1 MDSIGDAL
9 GLLFTS
15 KQLARD
21 LQLPSLKNMWHKL
34 ARYKLDVWF
43 RRPVVHESDNRGAQ
57 SRLITGEWAE
67 YSAPLPEKTKW
78 KAVAYLLSKIRCS
91 LRRSREETA
100 SKQSE

>member
-78 KAVAYLLSKIRCS
+78 K
-91 LRRSREETA
+91 
-100 SKQSE
+100 Q

>member
-1 MDSIGDAL
+1 MDSVEGTL
-9 GLLFTS
+9 GLLFTF
-15 KQLARD
+15 KQQARD
-21 LQLPSLKNMWHKL
+21 FQIPSFENMWPKL
-34 ARYKLDVWF
+34 VRYKLDMWF
-43 RRPVVHESDNRGAQ
+43 RRPVVHENDNRGAQ

-100 SKQSE
+100 SK

>member
-1 MDSIGDAL
+1 MDSIEDAL

-43 RRPVVHESDNRGAQ
+43 RRPVVHENDNRGAQ

-67 YSAPLPEKTKW
+67 YSALLPEKTKW
-78 KAVAYLLSKIRCS
+78 KAVAYLPSKIRCS

>member
-1 MDSIGDAL
+1 MDSIEDAH

-15 KQLARD
+15 TQLARD

-43 RRPVVHESDNRGAQ
+43 RRPVVHENDNRGAQ

-78 KAVAYLLSKIRCS
+78 KAVAYLLSKICCS
-91 LRRSREETA
+91 LRRSREETT

>member
-100 SKQSE
+100 SKQS